1 MSSEL
6 ITLAGDANGNIM
18 NDVAGLPWE
27 AQLAIGVCLALAGH
41 AIGQR
46 SGGDGTMTMWI
57 LEWVLKIAGIAIV
70 FTVIF

>member
-18 NDVAGLPWE
+18 NDIAGLPWE
-27 AQLAIGVCLALAGH
+27 AQLAIGVCMVVAGH
-41 AIGQR
+41 AIGQKNA
-46 SGGDGTMTMWI
+46 GDASLSFWI
-57 LEWVLKIAGIAIV
+57 LEWILKIAGLFIV